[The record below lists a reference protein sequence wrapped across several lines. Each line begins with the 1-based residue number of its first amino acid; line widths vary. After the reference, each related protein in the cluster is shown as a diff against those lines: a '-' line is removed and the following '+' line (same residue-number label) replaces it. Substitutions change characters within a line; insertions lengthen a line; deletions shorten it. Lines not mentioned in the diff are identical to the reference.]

1 LIPDTIKYINYRLDP
16 GTREGVVYGTQ
27 SRKIICI
34 LWYKSIDGPNKGQ
47 VFHQRKDKTMN
58 EKIVAAISAVKVHK
72 TKVIVVLTLA
82 AITAAS
88 FVAKSVLDKRAS
100 QEVQA

>member
-1 LIPDTIKYINYRLDP
+1 
-16 GTREGVVYGTQ
+16 
-27 SRKIICI
+27 
-34 LWYKSIDGPNKGQ
+34 
-47 VFHQRKDKTMN
+47 MN